1 MPILRMWI
9 GGTNVEIMV
18 IMTKAVTSAVVTITG
33 LTFNE
38 KLQTKGFFDFCL

>member
-33 LTFNE
+33 LIRNF
-38 KLQTKGFFDFCL
+38 KIKVF